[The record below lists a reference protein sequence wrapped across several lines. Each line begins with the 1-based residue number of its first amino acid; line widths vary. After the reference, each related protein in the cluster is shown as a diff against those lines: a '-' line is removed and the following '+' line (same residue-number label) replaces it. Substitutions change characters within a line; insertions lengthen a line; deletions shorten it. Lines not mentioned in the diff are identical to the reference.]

1 MALTEQAR
9 KALNAKIEGH
19 GAQAGVV
26 LPSGLTKVSGGLI
39 ARPSTDRSGTRTGI
53 LAEEADEQKAAGEAK
68 TPIPHEP
75 EQPVLEQVQ
84 QEPQPRK
91 RVRGSRK
98 TGSAPVTAVKVELE
112 IQGIGMLPSQYVH
125 CHVGIGIV
133 VLGLNEF
140 SYTPAVAH
148 YEGDRLVGIIQIKG
162 VPGRQ
167 YCYLGN
173 SFTDSAGVR
182 NIILADFKNEETAE

>member
-19 GAQAGVV
+19 GVQAGVV

-53 LAEEADEQKAAGEAK
+53 LAEEADEQKAAGTEKA
-68 TPIPHEP
+68 PIPYEP

-84 QEPQPRK
+84 QEPQHKK

-98 TGSAPVTAVKVELE
+98 TGVAPAAAVKVELE
-112 IQGIGMLPSQYVH
+112 IQGLGTLPSQYVH
-125 CHVGIGIV
+125 CHVGTGIV

-140 SYTPAVAH
+140 SYTPSVAH
-148 YEGDRLVGIIQIKG
+148 YDGDRLVGIIQIKG

-182 NIILADFKNEETAE
+182 NIILAEFKNEETEE

>member
-140 SYTPAVAH
+140 P
-148 YEGDRLVGIIQIKG
+148 I
-162 VPGRQ
+162 RQ
-167 YCYLGN
+167 
-173 SFTDSAGVR
+173 R
-182 NIILADFKNEETAE
+182 